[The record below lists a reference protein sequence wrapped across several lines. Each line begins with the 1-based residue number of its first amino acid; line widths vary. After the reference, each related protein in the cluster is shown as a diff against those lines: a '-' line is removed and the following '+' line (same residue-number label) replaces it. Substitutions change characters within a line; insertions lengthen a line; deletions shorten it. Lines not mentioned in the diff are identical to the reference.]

1 MSISTNG
8 PVMFACGLVAGA
20 ASGIFG
26 TILFFKK
33 KDNNKNKELV
43 DENNALHE
51 KVEHLEEALS
61 GAVKNMGSLNDEVKT
76 TRKSLNEA
84 NNALKENRDVYSME
98 EYNRLYSGEDSHEV
112 RDYTRFSM
120 KQRSVNVD
128 PAECESPSETDGD
141 EYLDRDEEEDDE
153 RAGLIADGN
162 LETEENT
169 NYIRG
174 EEMSKEVAYV
184 PGRRPKLI
192 SAESFDNEYAHFDKK
207 QLYYYVGDEVL
218 ATEEEEVIENIDQ
231 VIGDAL
237 DKYNFRENDES
248 TIYVRNIDFS
258 TDYEIEKVYSRF
270 SDLM

>member
-1 MSISTNG
+1 MKSLSS
-8 PVMFACGLVAGA
+8 PVIFIGGLLIGSALGVAGT
-20 ASGIFG
+20 IFS
-26 TILFFKK
+26 FKK
-33 KDNNKNKELV
+33 KENALNKELV
-43 DENNALHE
+43 DENNELHE

-76 TRKSLNEA
+76 TRKTLDAA
-84 NNALKENRDVYSME
+84 NNALKENRDAYSME
-98 EYNRLYSGEDSHEV
+98 EYERLYSGEDSHEV

-120 KQRSVNVD
+120 KQKSVNVD

-174 EEMSKEVAYV
+174 EEMSKEIAYT

-192 SAESFDNEYAHFDKK
+192 TAEMFDYENAHFDKK
-207 QLYYYVGDEVL
+207 QLYYYVGDGVL
-218 ATEEEEVIENIDQ
+218 ATEEEEVIRNIDQ